1 MIRLCAAAS
10 NFGRTVLLHGR
21 SMRELHCGQTGVFA
35 LSGFVLRCAIAM
47 GSICVGSGMSP
58 NGWVKSRW
66 GEKVFVYKGLVEPHC
81 ASSNYIHVCVWR
93 SFVMQLTRVGHEGQ
107 MISNLFRGSRVLM
120 AFHAMGF
127 IYTKGIAD
135 SILCALFLNSQKVE
149 RSRVR
154 EATLLSNSLRHG
166 SWLLWFRIMNIWPA
180 HLKNAEERWICVW

>member
-1 MIRLCAAAS
+1 
-10 NFGRTVLLHGR
+10 
-21 SMRELHCGQTGVFA
+21 MRELHCGQTGVFA

-135 SILCALFLNSQKVE
+135 SILCALFLNSQKSGKIPSARSHAVVE
-149 RSRVR
+149 FIAPRFLTPLISHH
-154 EATLLSNSLRHG
+154 E
-166 SWLLWFRIMNIWPA
+166 
-180 HLKNAEERWICVW
+180 HLACPFEKR